1 MNYAEQ
7 AITGGLTPGRL
18 EWCLRNGC
26 AIDEIAGTY
35 QTDVI
40 TVQLLMT
47 RWALSHFSGRE
58 KSDVVLVRKPK
69 GVCL

>member
-1 MNYAEQ
+1 MNYAEH
-7 AITGGLTPGRL
+7 AITAGLTPGRL
-18 EWCLRNGC
+18 EWLLRNGC

-35 QTDVI
+35 QTDVL

-47 RWALSHFSGRE
+47 RWQLAHFSGRE
-58 KSDVVLVRKPK
+58 KSDVLLVRKSK